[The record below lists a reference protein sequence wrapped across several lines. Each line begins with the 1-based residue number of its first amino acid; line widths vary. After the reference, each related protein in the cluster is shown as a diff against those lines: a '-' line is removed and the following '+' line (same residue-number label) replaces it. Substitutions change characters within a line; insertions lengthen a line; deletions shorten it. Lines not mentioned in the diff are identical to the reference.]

1 MLLDTE
7 GKYNYAVSTI
17 SRVEIPWM
25 EREAPGNGMVC
36 LVIMVDFKFK
46 SAIFIFIFLL
56 VLCQSRPKFFV
67 GCAHQDLLKEKGG

>member
-1 MLLDTE
+1 
-7 GKYNYAVSTI
+7 
-17 SRVEIPWM
+17 M
-25 EREAPGNGMVC
+25 EREAPGNSMVC

-46 SAIFIFIFLL
+46 SANFYFYFYFLL